1 MWKLFGPHFQQSE
14 KIATVVIVPLYA
26 SIREERHTSSRMRK
40 DFERQCLITC
50 ISYFLYNILVCFH
63 KMCCSSAEHN
73 KLCYL
78 KSLCSIS
85 NLSESVRNKYDEL
98 YVSSQTHKGVHR
110 QKQFNNLSKSE
121 IVFMRT
127 IYIEFLKGQHTL
139 FCTFLS
145 C

>member
-1 MWKLFGPHFQQSE
+1 
-14 KIATVVIVPLYA
+14 
-26 SIREERHTSSRMRK
+26 
-40 DFERQCLITC
+40 
-50 ISYFLYNILVCFH
+50 
-63 KMCCSSAEHN
+63 MCCSSAEHN

-127 IYIEFLKGQHTL
+127 IYIEF
-139 FCTFLS
+139 
-145 C
+145 